1 MSSKRAKLNSRGTF
15 SPPRSMT
22 AALPRSRSRGIR
34 SPRFWKLDIAPRS
47 PLWGRGGEIG
57 AATRG
62 EELPGLVEYLRLG
75 GRELAAHA
83 HHLAAHGEVA
93 GHGRAVIVDAQVD
106 G

>member
-22 AALPRSRSRGIR
+22 ATLPRSRSRGIR

-47 PLWGRGGEIG
+47 PLRRRGWGSEIG
-57 AATRG
+57 AAARG
-62 EELPGLVEYLRLG
+62 EELAGLVEHLRLG

-93 GHGRAVIVDAQVD
+93 GHGRAVIVDA
-106 G
+106 